1 MNIGQDDC
9 DDTTQGTI
17 GWVARKLGVGHTLD
31 FLFPYGNLAKG
42 RHDAS
47 TYYQVS
53 GNVYQ

>member
-1 MNIGQDDC
+1 MNIDQDDC

-17 GWVARKLGVGHTLD
+17 GCVARKLGLSHTLD
-31 FLFPYGNLAKG
+31 FLFLYSNLAKG

-53 GNVYQ
+53 CNVYQ